1 MEKVLLV
8 VDMQEICV
16 GEKHAKVFQYEE
28 DLIKKVNEVIDLNK
42 NNIVIYIRNVM
53 KKNLINKFA
62 PFQAYEGSKEIELVK
77 GLHVVS
83 DICFDKYEGDAFSNK
98 KLVKFCEENQVTEIE
113 VIGVDGGG
121 CVPLSALGACKL
133 GYKVIVNTN
142 AIGTMFTGKQKK
154 FYERLER
161 LGAEIIK

>member
-1 MEKVLLV
+1 M
-8 VDMQEICV
+8 
-16 GEKHAKVFQYEE
+16 
-28 DLIKKVNEVIDLNK
+28 
-42 NNIVIYIRNVM
+42 
-53 KKNLINKFA
+53 
-62 PFQAYEGSKEIELVK
+62 
-77 GLHVVS
+77 
-83 DICFDKYEGDAFSNK
+83 
-98 KLVKFCEENQVTEIE
+98 
-113 VIGVDGGG
+113 DGGG